1 MLVVVSPAKRL
12 DWDEVSVPVTS
23 QPDFQDDAIYLAEVA
38 GRLTQPELAK
48 LMSISAN
55 LAKLNQ
61 ERYHAFEAAPGPEA
75 TRPAMRAF
83 AGDTYQGLD
92 AASLGEDAE
101 RYAQDHLR
109 ILSGMYG
116 LLRPFDLIQPY
127 RLEMGSRLK
136 NRAGSNLYAYWGDRI
151 SLALAA
157 QAETTQSTLLV
168 NCASVEYFSA
178 VDLAALPLKVVTP
191 VCREERGGTAKIVSF
206 YAKKARGA
214 MARFIV
220 ENRLRDA
227 EALQDFNT
235 GGYAYDAERSTP
247 DKPVFLRNAEVADAA

>member
-23 QPDFQDDAIYLAEVA
+23 QPDFQDDAIYLAEEA
-38 GRLTQPELAK
+38 GKLTQPELAK

-61 ERYHAFEAAPGPEA
+61 ERYHAFQAVPEADA
-75 TRPAMRAF
+75 TRPALRAF

-92 AASLGEDAE
+92 AASLDEDAE

-136 NRAGSNLYAYWGDRI
+136 NRAGANLYTYWGDRI
-151 SLALAA
+151 SKALAK
-157 QAETTQSTLLV
+157 QAEATGSTVLV

-178 VDLAALPLKVVTP
+178 VDLNALPLEVITP
-191 VCREERGGTAKIVSF
+191 VFMEERGGTAKIVSF

-220 ENRLRDA
+220 ENRLRDIA
-227 EALQDFNT
+227 DLQTFTT
-235 GGYAYDAERSTP
+235 GGYVFDPARSTP
-247 DKPVFLRNAEVADAA
+247 DKPVFLRNAEAADAA